1 MGDEAKT
8 GTPSAAD
15 VKAMFTV
22 LLDGAKRDL
31 LAQVKD
37 SIYQVYANFESVDD
51 TVVESEVVQ
60 TQTEVTILSHS
71 QRNSVSKRKRSN
83 PLQLM

>member
-15 VKAMFTV
+15 VKAMFTE
-22 LLDGAKRDL
+22 LLDEAKRQL
-31 LAQVKD
+31 LAQGKD

-51 TVVESEVVQ
+51 TLVESEVFQ
-60 TQTEVTILSHS
+60 PQTEITI
-71 QRNSVSKRKRSN
+71 
-83 PLQLM
+83 

>member
-15 VKAMFTV
+15 VKAMFTKR
-22 LLDGAKRDL
+22 LGGAKRDL

-37 SIYQVYANFESVDD
+37 SIYQVYVNFESVDD
-51 TVVESEVVQ
+51 TLVESEVVQ
-60 TQTEVTILSHS
+60 TQTEVTILSHL
-71 QRNSVSKRKRSN
+71 QRNSVLKRKR
-83 PLQLM
+83 

>member
-8 GTPSAAD
+8 GAPSAAD
-15 VKAMFTV
+15 VKAMFTE
-22 LLDGAKRDL
+22 LLDEAKRQL

-51 TVVESEVVQ
+51 TLVESEVVQ
-60 TQTEVTILSHS
+60 TQTEMTI
-71 QRNSVSKRKRSN
+71 
-83 PLQLM
+83 

>member
-8 GTPSAAD
+8 GGPSAAD
-15 VKAMFTV
+15 VKAMFTE
-22 LLDGAKRDL
+22 LLDEAKRQL

-51 TVVESEVVQ
+51 TLVESEVVQ
-60 TQTEVTILSHS
+60 TQTEME
-71 QRNSVSKRKRSN
+71 R
-83 PLQLM
+83 

>member
-8 GTPSAAD
+8 GIPSAAD
-15 VKAMFTV
+15 VEVMFAE

-60 TQTEVTILSHS
+60 TQIEVTILSHL
-71 QRNSVSKRKRSN
+71 QRNSVLKRKR
-83 PLQLM
+83 

>member
-8 GTPSAAD
+8 ATPSATD
-15 VKAMFTV
+15 VKAMFTE

-31 LAQVKD
+31 LEQVKD
-37 SIYQVYANFESVDD
+37 SIYQIYANFKSVDD
-51 TVVESEVVQ
+51 TLVESEVVQ
-60 TQTEVTILSHS
+60 TQTEATILSHL
-71 QRNSVSKRKRSN
+71 QRKRQN